1 MASVWNTT
9 LTKTQRRSLPLTIRD
24 GLIDERRHSCVVDF
38 ANKHVG
44 GHYLTGGFVQEE
56 KLVWERTDLA
66 ALLTK
71 GYVDKC
77 PYTMGPREAWVF
89 RGLCKWASCQMYGTI
104 PADWRSRTHVYPG
117 PGTTTT
123 TSTSTTHPLAIL
135 AMDALPHRSPDTPYS
150 RPHLQWLV
158 TKAYIGFRAA
168 RGEGYRTIATGNWG
182 CGMFGNRPEVMLWVQ
197 CLGAMMAGVRL
208 VYYGAGVDLGG
219 AVEGMVGWVGKGGTF
234 GEVVGR
240 MGNGWGGDREGDS
253 K

>member
-9 LTKTQRRSLPLTIRD
+9 LTQTQRRSLPLTIRD

-71 GYVDKC
+71 GYADQC

-89 RGLCKWASCQMYGTI
+89 RGLRKWASCQMYGTI

-117 PGTTTT
+117 SETTTT
-123 TSTSTTHPLAIL
+123 TP
-135 AMDALPHRSPDTPYS
+135 
-150 RPHLQWLV
+150 
-158 TKAYIGFRAA
+158 
-168 RGEGYRTIATGNWG
+168 AT
-182 CGMFGNRPEVMLWVQ
+182 
-197 CLGAMMAGVRL
+197 
-208 VYYGAGVDLGG
+208 
-219 AVEGMVGWVGKGGTF
+219 
-234 GEVVGR
+234 
-240 MGNGWGGDREGDS
+240 
-253 K
+253 